1 MFDELHVTA
10 VIPARNEAS
19 AISHV
24 LNDIHKLN
32 LSEDSPVIDR
42 IIVCDNGSSDNT
54 ATIARAQGAQVTYES
69 EPGYGAACQSAL
81 SKVANTDVVVFIDA
95 DASLQIDE
103 TKELLQAITC
113 GADLAIGVR
122 APHWQQHG
130 AMSLPQKWGNAIAG
144 AMIRWMWNV
153 PVSDLG
159 PFRAIRFGALQ
170 QLDMQDRSF
179 GWTVEMQVK
188 AIQASVPMIEVPV
201 HYRKRIG
208 ESKISGTFS
217 GVVGAAIGIISTIIK
232 LAANPPSARKKQEL
246 NQ

>member
-1 MFDELHVTA
+1 MFNKLHVT
-10 VIPARNEAS
+10 VVMPARNEAL

-32 LSEDSPVIDR
+32 SADGSAIIDD

-54 ATIARAQGAQVTYES
+54 ATIARAQGAQVVHQPV
-69 EPGYGAACQSAL
+69 PGYGAACLSAL
-81 SKVANTDVVVFIDA
+81 SKIGSTDVVVFIDA

-103 TKELLQAITC
+103 TRDLLRAITN
-113 GADLAIGVR
+113 GADLAIGTR
-122 APHWQQHG
+122 SSHWQQPG
-130 AMSLPQKWGNAIAG
+130 AMSWPQRWGNAIAG
-144 AMIRWMWNV
+144 TMIRWMWNV

-159 PFRAIRFGALQ
+159 PFRAIRYGALR

-188 AIQASVPMIEVPV
+188 AIQFGIPMIEVPV

-208 ESKISGTFS
+208 QSKISGTLT
-217 GVVGAAIGIISTIIK
+217 GVVGAAIGIISTIVK
-232 LAANPPSARKKQEL
+232 LAANPPVQKQTRL
-246 NQ
+246 S